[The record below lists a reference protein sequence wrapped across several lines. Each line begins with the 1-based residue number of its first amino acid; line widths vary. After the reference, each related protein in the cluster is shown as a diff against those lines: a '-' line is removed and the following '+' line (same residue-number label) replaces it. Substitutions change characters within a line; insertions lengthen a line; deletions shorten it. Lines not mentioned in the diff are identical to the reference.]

1 MIGGA
6 PAAQV
11 SVTGGP
17 APAVFAAFALFA
29 ASLVLSVL
37 VTYRFARGY
46 LRTGTRPL
54 LQLAVGMFLLAV
66 APMLLRVGLTT
77 TGVSSAVRILATG
90 VSELLGLLTVLYTI
104 YER

>member
-1 MIGGA
+1 MMG
-6 PAAQV
+6 QV
-11 SVTGGP
+11 SVTGGS
-17 APAVFAAFALFA
+17 APMVFAAFGLFA

-46 LRTGTRPL
+46 RRTGTRPL

-66 APMLLRVGLTT
+66 APMLLRVVLTT
-77 TGVSSAVRILATG
+77 AGVDSAVRILATS

-104 YER
+104 YHQ